1 MSLPSSKSRYSDGFP
16 LCSLADEC
24 ARTFGIGSCGQ
35 LANEAGNYF
44 ALATIFPSSK
54 V

>member
-1 MSLPSSKSRYSDGFP
+1 VSLASRKKFPSSFP

-24 ARTFGIGSCGQ
+24 AANFGVDTEEKMANKAGS
-35 LANEAGNYF
+35 YF
-44 ALATIFPSSK
+44 ALATVFPSSK